1 MTDLH
6 EGVGAGMGS
15 GEAEVAKL
23 VCCGDVH
30 GTTLLLSE
38 IGGDRAH
45 ELDLIA
51 GAPAIRHVTT
61 EEGQLVS
68 FHVWQGSIQR
78 KKALFRRV
86 AACLTRCC
94 FLGSPVTGRFW
105 QFRRHIPEHKA
116 CGRLC
121 LLDDGG
127 SPTQVVQHGGP
138 PTHLS
143 PSPLWKGT
151 HGQ

>member
-6 EGVGAGMGS
+6 EGVGSGMGS

-78 KKALFRRV
+78 EKALFRRV
-86 AACLTRCC
+86 AALSDPLLFPRQPRHRA
-94 FLGSPVTGRFW
+94 FLAV
-105 QFRRHIPEHKA
+105 
-116 CGRLC
+116 
-121 LLDDGG
+121 
-127 SPTQVVQHGGP
+127 PTP
-138 PTHLS
+138 YT
-143 PSPLWKGT
+143 
-151 HGQ
+151 